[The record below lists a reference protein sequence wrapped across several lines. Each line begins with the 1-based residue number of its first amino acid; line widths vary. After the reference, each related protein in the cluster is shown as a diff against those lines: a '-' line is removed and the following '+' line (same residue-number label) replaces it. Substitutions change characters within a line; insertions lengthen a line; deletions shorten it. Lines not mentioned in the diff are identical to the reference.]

1 MYTLT
6 DNCYILSVA
15 NLPSL
20 ILKKNTTGAH
30 QFGITKKKVIFKR
43 KVSNIYISIFE
54 YNFYIAISIKT
65 FGMLF
70 ERKKTLE

>member
-1 MYTLT
+1 MISRMYTLT

-43 KVSNIYISIFE
+43 KVSNIYI
-54 YNFYIAISIKT
+54 NF
-65 FGMLF
+65 
-70 ERKKTLE
+70 

>member
-6 DNCYILSVA
+6 DNCYILSIP

-30 QFGITKKKVIFKR
+30 QFGITKKKSFK
-43 KVSNIYISIFE
+43 YISIFE
-54 YNFYIAISIKT
+54 YNFYTAISIKN
-65 FGMLF
+65 FF
-70 ERKKTLE
+70 ECFLEEKKNMPH